1 MVCVHPTPPSTR
13 RRLGQ
18 FLPEA
23 DGQDHDGS
31 RDQPRHYQPVRNRPR
46 SPALNAAQRVLPIPF
61 GLIEETKRD
70 VVAHRATRQQVKS
83 PAGIILSHCYRL
95 TYQRSIKQTIVF
107 ERVGS
112 IYLWQTLSWATQE
125 LPHSLPFVQCG
136 PFQPIVA
143 EWRLRRSCRKR
154 PEAATRPDLAT
165 VIFVVSHA
173 LPEAVVNP
181 ADLVLS
187 PKEGLNK
194 GLAQGRGALAVVH
207 RPQYEMIGA
216 CWSVFEM
223 SAPLIGR
230 VADTLRPLAAQ

>member
-1 MVCVHPTPPSTR
+1 MAITPE
-13 RRLGQ
+13 
-18 FLPEA
+18 LPQA
-23 DGQDHDGS
+23 ARGS
-31 RDQPRHYQPVRNRPR
+31 N
-46 SPALNAAQRVLPIPF
+46 SP
-61 GLIEETKRD
+61 
-70 VVAHRATRQQVKS
+70 
-83 PAGIILSHCYRL
+83 GIITWR
-95 TYQRSIKQTIVF
+95 
-107 ERVGS
+107 
-112 IYLWQTLSWATQE
+112 
-125 LPHSLPFVQCG
+125 PF
-136 PFQPIVA
+136 
-143 EWRLRRSCRKR
+143 
-154 PEAATRPDLAT
+154 
-165 VIFVVSHA
+165 IFAVSHA

>member
-1 MVCVHPTPPSTR
+1 MVCVHPPPPSTR

-70 VVAHRATRQQVKS
+70 VVGHRATRQQVKS

-95 TYQRSIKQTIVF
+95 THQRSIKQTIIF

-112 IYLWQTLSWATQE
+112 IYLWQILSWAMQE
-125 LPHSLPFVQCG
+125 LPHGLPFVQYG
-136 PFQPIVA
+136 PLVFGGSAQ
-143 EWRLRRSCRKR
+143 
-154 PEAATRPDLAT
+154 TRAHKTLPGIAG
-165 VIFVVSHA
+165 HA
-173 LPEAVVNP
+173 LRER
-181 ADLVLS
+181 LS
-187 PKEGLNK
+187 GAAASIAIVRSIAEFSKALE
-194 GLAQGRGALAVVH
+194 LANGSKRAHMVG
-207 RPQYEMIGA
+207 
-216 CWSVFEM
+216 
-223 SAPLIGR
+223 
-230 VADTLRPLAAQ
+230 